1 MTTNLLHLINRAER
15 GVLLP
20 EEAQQLRD
28 GIKALDAA
36 RRSAGGM
43 QRALH
48 EARADVV
55 VLSATVRRIER
66 MATEWDE
73 RLPAS
78 ISKAVAVESLRMV
91 VGPAQRALA
100 GTADRP

>member
-1 MTTNLLHLINRAER
+1 MTTTLLHLINRAER

-48 EARADVV
+48 EARADAV
-55 VLSATVRRIER
+55 VLSAVVRRVEQ

-78 ISKAVAVESLRMV
+78 ISKAVAVESLRMA
-91 VGPAQRALA
+91 VGPARRALA
-100 GTADRP
+100 GTADRT